1 MFDLCNHFAFKYHIT
16 IYVPFSLPHQK
27 YKVWILGH
35 HIEMEHKLDKT
46 NSLSSQKLKRCALNS
61 LTLYFLNGIFN
72 IALAVYPIQV
82 HNMLYID
89 FGNTSSLS
97 YKFLFLVEL
106 LNALDDKT
114 PEQISIFI
122 SKTVLLS
129 INSTIECKSLV
140 YIICS
145 TLAFLV

>member
-1 MFDLCNHFAFKYHIT
+1 MFDLCNHFALKYHVT
-16 IYVPFSLPHQK
+16 IYEPFSLPQQK
-27 YKVWILGH
+27 CYVFILVH
-35 HIEMEHKLDKT
+35 LFEVEHKLDWT

-89 FGNTSSLS
+89 FGNTSSLN

-106 LNALDDKT
+106 LNALDDKN
-114 PEQISIFI
+114 PGKISILI

-129 INSTIECKSLV
+129 INSTIEYESLV